1 MTAVAARRIV
11 RRIGHDGWLL
21 VKDVNARLVGK
32 RLMLV
37 TLFSRWLEQTVNL
50 PEEGGRVNP
59 ARGQRKGGRGENQ
72 KERSHARG

>member
-37 TLFSRWLEQTVNL
+37 TLFLGGLSRRSTYQKRG
-50 PEEGGRVNP
+50 EGVNP

-72 KERSHARG
+72 RERSHARV